1 MRVGYIR
8 VSTKEQNTA
17 RQDTIMED
25 MKVERIY
32 TDRVS
37 GKSADRPELRKMM
50 DFVREGDTVTVESIS
65 RFARNTKDLLELV
78 SALEGKKVEFISQKE
93 SIDTSTPSGKFMLTV
108 FGAIAELER
117 AYILDRQAE
126 GIAIA
131 KAERRMTGRPAC
143 KSWFCLYRLSYSKNS
158 KYSNIFV
165 KLAFVA
171 NVANVMLPYYP
182 KSTILYSSLQ
192 VDGGIERWQNK
203 RREKHLSRRK
213 RKKRKLLGEIEYTT
227 SYKTESEKKIERLER
242 QADNYAKR
250 YNSLAE
256 KTGDPPII

>member
-37 GKSADRPELRKMM
+37 GKNTERPELRKMM

-93 SIDTSTPSGKFMLTV
+93 NIDTSTP
-108 FGAIAELER
+108 
-117 AYILDRQAE
+117 
-126 GIAIA
+126 
-131 KAERRMTGRPAC
+131 
-143 KSWFCLYRLSYSKNS
+143 
-158 KYSNIFV
+158 
-165 KLAFVA
+165 
-171 NVANVMLPYYP
+171 
-182 KSTILYSSLQ
+182 
-192 VDGGIERWQNK
+192 
-203 RREKHLSRRK
+203 
-213 RKKRKLLGEIEYTT
+213 
-227 SYKTESEKKIERLER
+227 
-242 QADNYAKR
+242 
-250 YNSLAE
+250 
-256 KTGDPPII
+256 